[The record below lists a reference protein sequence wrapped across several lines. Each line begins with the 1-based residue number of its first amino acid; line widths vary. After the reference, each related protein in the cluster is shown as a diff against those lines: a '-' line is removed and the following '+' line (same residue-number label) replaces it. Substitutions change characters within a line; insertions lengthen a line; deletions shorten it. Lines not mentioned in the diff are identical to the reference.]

1 MVAAPSWRR
10 RRWFEPQRWTPIR
23 SGEVEDTGR
32 PVSTTTTTTT
42 TTNATATTAA
52 IAAGLAALSAA
63 GAHRLSSLSTA
74 AGGVSQAGEVVSEAV
89 CWALLAAVAGMVG
102 MRRRRRRR
110 RSGATR
116 ARADEGDDELLEGG
130 MALLG
135 PDDGASSGG
144 AGHVGGS
151 KGASE
156 RSVWAV
162 AAGIVV
168 ACCYAAEIGE
178 ISLFPALTPLLLVA
192 DRKLRPRMAQRPRPQ
207 SGLAALAD
215 TVWGTTLV
223 AAVAML
229 ALVDWSLL
237 ELALPL
243 LPAAALLLVYAALM
257 PRSAGGPRLLPLI
270 PDIEEA
276 IQSLSHRILILLGGV
291 LGVQACAFGI
301 QSIELGWTVPLSGL
315 LKAGFWHF
323 SIQTARHTSWCTA
336 TTLGTFGLV
345 ASQDPSFQLSDLHAA
360 LPVIASLLVLAQ
372 LVSAIP
378 KQARGRLLLWALC
391 LVSVGPYLANTAAI
405 GRAQSAALHSLEHPV
420 EVLMRSAK
428 ADFERLLE
436 RQSRTYSAAVEE
448 YRRRYGV
455 EPPPGFKEWFEF
467 AVENG
472 SPIVDEFDM
481 ISESVS
487 PFWRLGGKEVAQI
500 MDEAYDTA
508 GIDLWLC
515 SFSGATAETSCSHP
529 VRKFDRHIGDLF
541 NSLLGDLPGV
551 LPDAKFLVNHL
562 DEPRVLI
569 PPGSG
574 PPSPDKKETLSVT
587 DFAERPTW
595 DAITKYC
602 GASRVDRGRGRRS
615 PPPPPPPPPV
625 ETYGLPL
632 VTNLSAALDLC
643 AHPEYAET
651 HGLFRAPASF
661 RLIEGLVP
669 VLSTGKPSTMSDIPF
684 PSPAYV
690 VEPEFRYEP
699 SDDVPWSRKSDH
711 LYWAGSTTGGSA
723 PAIRAT
729 RTGFLNTRLYR
740 ACATRIFQCRPGA
753 VCRRERAHLR
763 GRARWARQAAGA
775 ALRARLVLDL
785 DGNGISGRFRRLLA
799 SRSCV
804 LKQTVLREWW
814 HGGGGGGSGDG
825 GGLVV
830 PWVHYVPVSV
840 GMGELPELVAWFL
853 GTDRGREAARRVG
866 EEGARWSA
874 RAMRDVDFK
883 IYLWR
888 LVLELARLA
897 DVTRGPLLTD

>member
-10 RRWFEPQRWTPIR
+10 RRWFEPQPWALLRG
-23 SGEVEDTGR
+23 GEVEDPGR
-32 PVSTTTTTTT
+32 PVTT
-42 TTNATATTAA
+42 TATTAA
-52 IAAGLAALSAA
+52 IAAGLAALSAS

-102 MRRRRRRR
+102 KRRRRR
-110 RSGATR
+110 RSGAMR

-130 MALLG
+130 MGLLW
-135 PDDGASSGG
+135 PDDGASAGGGGGGG

-151 KGASE
+151 KDASE

-192 DRKLRPRMAQRPRPQ
+192 DRKLRPRMAPSPPQ
-207 SGLAALAD
+207 SGLAALAN

-276 IQSLSHRILILLGGV
+276 IQPLSHRILILLGGV
-291 LGVQACAFGI
+291 LG
-301 QSIELGWTVPLSGL
+301 
-315 LKAGFWHF
+315 
-323 SIQTARHTSWCTA
+323 ARHTSWCTA

-345 ASQDPSFQLSDLHAA
+345 ASQDPSFQLSDLDAA
-360 LPVIASLLVLAQ
+360 LPVIVSLLVLAQ

-420 EVLMRSAK
+420 EVLIRSAK

-448 YRRRYGV
+448 YRRRYGI
-455 EPPPGFKEWFEF
+455 EPPPGFREWFEF
-467 AVENG
+467 AVENR

-529 VRKFDRHIGDLF
+529 VRTFDRHIGDLF
-541 NSLLGDLPGV
+541 NTLLGDLPGV

-574 PPSPDKKETLSVT
+574 PPSPDKKKTLSVT

-602 GASRVDRGRGRRS
+602 GASRVDRERGRRS
-615 PPPPPPPPPV
+615 PPPPPPPV

-699 SDDVPWSRKSDH
+699 SDDVPWSHKSDH
-711 LYWAGSTTGGSA
+711 LYWAGSTTGGVARTDNDWRRFHRQRFLALAQNLDPEQQHIYLRQEESNDQSA

-740 ACATRIFQCRPGA
+740 AYATRIFQCRPGA

-814 HGGGGGGSGDG
+814 HGGGSGDG

-866 EEGARWSA
+866 EEGAQWAA

-883 IYLWR
+883 VYLWR